1 MPETIR
7 DVVDRLRGIGTGDAF
22 HEIESCSHTLGGSV
36 WESVSA
42 FGNARGGMLVFG
54 LDAENGFAPL
64 SGFSPDETAERFSA
78 AMNDAG
84 PSAVLVNP
92 PQYAIRRL
100 ELDGAPVLAVDVR
113 ELDARLKPCFLAEGG
128 LQNGSYKRVGPDNIK
143 LTSAEINELKAA
155 VLPNDAEAEAVAEA
169 DMDDLDMALA
179 AAMIERRRRKSPR
192 ALRGAETQSAQ
203 LERLNIVDKKG
214 DVRLMG
220 LLAAGFYPQQF
231 FPRLVIAVS
240 VHDGVSA
247 RPVEHIVCDGS
258 LSEMIDD
265 ALGALSRILRRR
277 SASDG
282 HRHADEWEIPRKA
295 LREALANAV
304 VHREYG
310 RYFLGWPVSVDVYPE
325 KVVVSSPG
333 GLWGGKTVDG
343 MDDGMSRCRNARL
356 MQLMEST
363 SLASDGGCVA
373 HGCGSGVAA
382 MLDEMDAHAL
392 ARPEFDASPDLFQ
405 VTFGRPALSGARS
418 SARTLPY
425 RQDALFAD
433 GADDKVRE
441 EPPVPAAAE
450 WVAGIAE
457 KAAARAAADEPAASQ
472 ARPPRAKAA
481 ARIDDAPTASGVSE
495 QAAPV
500 AVRPGKESIEE
511 RIAALL
517 KAAGEPLG
525 ARDIADGLGL
535 EMPVFRYRVKKL
547 VDAGVVAATAAP
559 TSKKRKY
566 VFVGDAA
573 DGDE

>member
-1 MPETIR
+1 
-7 DVVDRLRGIGTGDAF
+7 
-22 HEIESCSHTLGGSV
+22 
-36 WESVSA
+36 
-42 FGNARGGMLVFG
+42 
-54 LDAENGFAPL
+54 
-64 SGFSPDETAERFSA
+64 
-78 AMNDAG
+78 
-84 PSAVLVNP
+84 
-92 PQYAIRRL
+92 
-100 ELDGAPVLAVDVR
+100 
-113 ELDARLKPCFLAEGG
+113 
-128 LQNGSYKRVGPDNIK
+128 
-143 LTSAEINELKAA
+143 
-155 VLPNDAEAEAVAEA
+155 
-169 DMDDLDMALA
+169 
-179 AAMIERRRRKSPR
+179 
-192 ALRGAETQSAQ
+192 
-203 LERLNIVDKKG
+203 
-214 DVRLMG
+214 
-220 LLAAGFYPQQF
+220 
-231 FPRLVIAVS
+231 
-240 VHDGVSA
+240 
-247 RPVEHIVCDGS
+247 
-258 LSEMIDD
+258 MIDD

-295 LREALANAV
+295 LREAIANAV

-343 MDDGMSRCRNARL
+343 MDDGTSRCRNARL

-405 VTFGRPALSGARS
+405 VTFERPALSGARS

-441 EPPVPAAAE
+441 EPPAPVAALDDAYVEAERSDRAAAAE
-450 WVAGIAE
+450 WAAGIAE
-457 KAAARAAADEPAASQ
+457 KAAARAAAEQPAASQ

-481 ARIDDAPTASGVSE
+481 ARIDDAPAASAAASGASE
-495 QAAPV
+495 QDAPA